1 MNNTNNSTNL
11 YNSIVTIAA
20 LRKEVDCRFAAAA
33 RAYNNSDE
41 AIEARQRFA
50 AQALA
55 EEEATASHYAGL
67 VSNDEI
73 LTLASS
79 VVEDAGLML
88 DTRALR
94 LNQAVAGYHVLG
106 LPAAPSAV
114 EELAKAYNKA
124 EEAYDRAIAN
134 RKAVEAFLANR

>member
-1 MNNTNNSTNL
+1 MNNSYAIYLFNAVITA
-11 YNSIVTIAA
+11 AA

-33 RAYNNSDE
+33 RAYNTSEE
-41 AIEARQRFA
+41 AIDNRQRFA

-79 VVEDAGLML
+79 AVEDAGLFL
-88 DTRALR
+88 DLAALR
-94 LNQAVAGYHVLG
+94 LNKAAAGYHALG